1 MSYYGSNFKLSIQ
14 VGGAGSWCPTERC
27 RPTKAVNSY
36 FVPVVQ
42 EVGVLLGS
50 DVVLEVGVLLGCY
63 EHKLIIDTTV
73 QDFNH
78 KRFVPSS
85 GPV

>member
-1 MSYYGSNFKLSIQ
+1 MLAEP
-14 VGGAGSWCPTERC
+14 VLAT
-27 RPTKAVNSY
+27 TVLA
-36 FVPVVQ
+36 VPVLA
-42 EVGVLLGS
+42 GLLGS

-73 QDFNH
+73 QDFIH